1 MISETGSEY
10 GTLREKVVLASARSF
25 NWSPLE
31 KHLDEISTNQDV
43 ASRIVSLLRRCND
56 FLIKRPNTQNT
67 NKRKIFIDS
76 LQRYFSKNVGSQA
89 ADLLSTEIAT
99 ILQIEAGYEEILRA
113 LESTEASKR
122 WSRIFGP
129 VVKVDCMT
137 KEVIPNDKT
146 KEPFARFQSQ
156 GCA

>member
-1 MISETGSEY
+1 MHLWQGK
-10 GTLREKVVLASARSF
+10 RERA
-25 NWSPLE
+25 
-31 KHLDEISTNQDV
+31 
-43 ASRIVSLLRRCND
+43 
-56 FLIKRPNTQNT
+56 
-67 NKRKIFIDS
+67 
-76 LQRYFSKNVGSQA
+76 
-89 ADLLSTEIAT
+89 
-99 ILQIEAGYEEILRA
+99 IEADA
-113 LESTEASKR
+113 CASYDKIMKHIIEMTVTGASLAGCANLGER